1 MSAKNQCE
9 STLTCTGWR
18 RTASF
23 WTLLLSSI
31 SSIWWVSFPGTGRP
45 HSPPLTYIH
54 QPCADTTKTWALVGP
69 ARGLVLCAHCKGF
82 GQKAVL
88 LESSWRTESKSDAY
102 WRRIQTH
109 KLAPLSAA
117 SFHFCTDVNSMLG
130 IAILAQVNSIV
141 TQLGIFYKALQNRE
155 VFWPK
160 LNKKPTHLNAV

>member
-1 MSAKNQCE
+1 MWEHFDVHRLEKDRKLLDTLAFTNLIHLMSVISRHRQTTL
-9 STLTCTGWR
+9 STLNLHPSALCWYHKER
-18 RTASF
+18 
-23 WTLLLSSI
+23 
-31 SSIWWVSFPGTGRP
+31 
-45 HSPPLTYIH
+45 
-54 QPCADTTKTWALVGP
+54 ALVGP

-88 LESSWRTESKSDAY
+88 LESSWRMESKSDAY

-117 SFHFCTDVNSMLG
+117 SFHFCTDANSMLG